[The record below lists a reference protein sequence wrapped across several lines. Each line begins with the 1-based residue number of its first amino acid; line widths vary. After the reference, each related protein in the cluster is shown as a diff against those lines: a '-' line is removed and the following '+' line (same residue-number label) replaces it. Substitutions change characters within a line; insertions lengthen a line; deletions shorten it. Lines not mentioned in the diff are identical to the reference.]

1 MTTISRRAM
10 LQGTLG
16 AAIAG
21 PGLIGAGTAQAQI
34 KQITVA
40 DPGGAYGEAFR
51 KAFYD
56 PFEKA
61 TGIRVINVAREAE
74 PTAQIKAIVETK
86 SYTWDASILTMAARD
101 ILQAQNLLD
110 PLEVTAADTAGMLPE
125 AVTPYWL
132 GTDMYATLFA
142 YRTDRFKDD
151 APKSWSDF
159 WDVKRFPGRRS
170 LSKSP
175 IDTLEQALLADGVP
189 LDKLYPL
196 DLDRAF
202 KSLDRIKSHVAVWW
216 SGGAQ
221 SAQII
226 QSGEVDLVAIWNGRA
241 QAVLDGGAPIKL
253 VWNQAIYSVEGFA
266 IPKGGP
272 RVATVRQF
280 IKFCANPERQAA
292 YTQFLSYGPT
302 NTDAYK
308 FISKERAA
316 MLPSST
322 ENLKGMVKQDEK
334 WWGQHRADALERF
347 NTWLLT

>member
-1 MTTISRRAM
+1 MTTISRRTL
-10 LQGTLG
+10 LQGTMG

-21 PGLIGAGTAQAQI
+21 PALIAGNGAQAQI

-86 SYTWDASILTMAARD
+86 SYTWDASILTEAARD
-101 ILQAQNLLD
+101 ILQGQNLLD
-110 PLEVTAADTAGMLPE
+110 PIDLTPEDTKGIVPA

-132 GTDMYATLFA
+132 GTDIYATLFA
-142 YRTDRFKDD
+142 YRTDRFKGE
-151 APKSWSDF
+151 APQSWADF

-189 LDKLYPL
+189 ADKLYPL

-202 KSLDRIKSHVAVWW
+202 KSLDKIKPHVAVWW
-216 SGGAQ
+216 AGGAQ

-226 QSGEVDLVAIWNGRA
+226 QSGEVDMVAIWNGRA
-241 QAVLDGGAPIKL
+241 QSILDGGAPIKM
-253 VWNQAIYSVEGFA
+253 VWNQGIYGIEGFA

-272 RVATVRQF
+272 RVAAVRQF
-280 IKFCANPERQAA
+280 IKFCANAERQAA

-308 FISKERAA
+308 YISKERAA
-316 MLPSST
+316 ILPSSPD
-322 ENLKGMVKQDEK
+322 NLKNMFKQNEK
-334 WWGQHRADALERF
+334 WWGENRAKALERF
-347 NTWLLT
+347 NTWLLS

>member
-1 MTTISRRAM
+1 MNLSRRNV
-10 LQGTLG
+10 LQG
-16 AAIAG
+16 AAAVGVAG
-21 PGLIGAGTAQAQI
+21 PAAFVPGTGHAQI
-34 KQITVA
+34 KQIIVA

-101 ILQAQNLLD
+101 ILQGQNLLD
-110 PLEVTAADTAGMLPE
+110 TIDVAPADTAGMLPE

-142 YRTDRFKDD
+142 YRTDKFKVE
-151 APKSWSDF
+151 APQSWADF

-189 LDKLYPL
+189 VDKLYPL

-216 SGGAQ
+216 TGGAQ

-226 QSGEVDLVAIWNGRA
+226 QSGEVDMVAIWNGRA
-241 QAVLDGGAPIKL
+241 QSVLDGGAPIKL
-253 VWNQAIYSVEGFA
+253 VWNQGIYSVEGFS

-272 RVATVRQF
+272 RVAAVRQF
-280 IKFCANPERQAA
+280 IKFCANAERQAA

-308 FISKERAA
+308 FIPKERAA
-316 MLPSST
+316 MLPSSP
-322 ENLKGMVKQDEK
+322 ENLKSMVKQDEK
-334 WWGQHRADALERF
+334 WWGQHRANALERF

>member
-1 MTTISRRAM
+1 MTKISRRT
-10 LQGTLG
+10 LLRGTMG

-21 PGLIGAGTAQAQI
+21 PALIGAGHAQAQI

-86 SYTWDASILTMAARD
+86 SYTWDASILTEAARD
-101 ILQAQNLLD
+101 ILQTQNLLD
-110 PLEVTAADTAGMLPE
+110 PIEVTAADTAGLLPE
-125 AVTPYWL
+125 AITPYWL

-142 YRTDRFKDD
+142 YRADRYKDD
-151 APKSWSDF
+151 APKSWADF

-189 LDKLYPL
+189 ADKLYPL

-202 KSLDRIKSHVAVWW
+202 KSLDRIKPHVAVWW
-216 SGGAQ
+216 AGGAQ
-221 SAQII
+221 SAQVI
-226 QSGEVDLVAIWNGRA
+226 QSGEVDMVAIWNGRA

-253 VWNQAIYSVEGFA
+253 VWNQAIYGVEGFA

-272 RVATVRQF
+272 RVAAVRQF
-280 IKFCANPERQAA
+280 IKFCANAERQAA

-302 NTDAYK
+302 NTGAYK
-308 FISKERAA
+308 FIPPERAA
-316 MLPSST
+316 MLPSSP
-322 ENLKGMVKQDEK
+322 ENLKLMFKQNEK
-334 WWGQHRADALERF
+334 WWGENRANALERF
-347 NTWLLT
+347 NTWLLS